1 VIEKLLGFRKH
12 YLVSNISWVIS
23 ANIIVKIIAL
33 FYTIFLARSL
43 GPSNFGI
50 HVFGLTAFG
59 LVSTLTDFGYNRL
72 LTREVAKDK
81 RQMDIFLGNIISL
94 SLFWSVISAIFIG
107 YLMFLIDSDVLRRS
121 ASMIFI
127 LTIIPNTLAA
137 TLLASLSAL
146 EKFKSVAISTVFL
159 SLAVTILG
167 TISIIVFK
175 SGVIGIAITFLIAHI
190 ILFSFLLFCS
200 IKNKFKIKFLYDFN
214 FWQKTFKQSLPYG
227 ILTILGLLYFKIDT
241 ILLTVLKGNEI
252 TGYYGASYRFLESV
266 HFIPASV
273 MMVLFPVM
281 SRLHKGS
288 VFELKK
294 LYLRSMLTL
303 GVVSIPV
310 FLFLLVFAEVIIT
323 TLYGNM
329 YQPSIAVLKILSVA
343 VIFMFLHVPGAHLLF
358 ATEKYLKT
366 VVVLSVFTVLL
377 NIVLNLIFIPRYGI
391 LAASIITVI
400 SEAISFVIFS
410 LLIWLKVLKLDEG
423 KI

>member
-1 VIEKLLGFRKH
+1 M
-12 YLVSNISWVIS
+12 
-23 ANIIVKIIAL
+23 
-33 FYTIFLARSL
+33 
-43 GPSNFGI
+43 
-50 HVFGLTAFG
+50 LTGHNA
-59 LVSTLTDFGYNRL
+59 
-72 LTREVAKDK
+72 
-81 RQMDIFLGNIISL
+81 
-94 SLFWSVISAIFIG
+94 
-107 YLMFLIDSDVLRRS
+107 
-121 ASMIFI
+121 
-127 LTIIPNTLAA
+127 
-137 TLLASLSAL
+137 
-146 EKFKSVAISTVFL
+146 
-159 SLAVTILG
+159 
-167 TISIIVFK
+167 
-175 SGVIGIAITFLIAHI
+175 
-190 ILFSFLLFCS
+190 SFLLFCS
-200 IKNKFKIKFLYDFN
+200 IKNKLKIKFLYDFN